1 VLPWSRLWST
11 IQSPFVVS
19 RRAPSDRLKPT
30 FVGISTVTGSGE
42 ISTPIMDGFAGG
54 LRNASSTCSLL
65 WFHSKANGLGCGAGQ
80 VDPARASGALCR
92 DRHAGLH
99 RPFPA
104 AARRA
109 GSSRRVTPSAWRPKR
124 TGSPRAARDAP
135 APALRP
141 FRAFHRA
148 LPVFTRRA
156 ARSAVARSAR
166 PRSLEA
172 DHIRSIAPPS
182 NGL

>member
-42 ISTPIMDGFAGG
+42 ISTPIMDRFAGG
-54 LRNASSTCSLL
+54 LGNASSTCSLL

-80 VDPARASGALCR
+80 VDPARVSGALCR

-104 AARRA
+104 APRRA

-124 TGSPRAARDAP
+124 TGSPRAPRDAP
-135 APALRP
+135 APALTALHGASPR
-141 FRAFHRA
+141 FTGFHSA
-148 LPVFTRRA
+148 RRA
-156 ARSAVARSAR
+156 IGCSKVGATSVARS
-166 PRSLEA
+166 RSHSVDRA
-172 DHIRSIAPPS
+172 T
-182 NGL
+182 